1 MYLFRWIML
10 VALILCA
17 CLFLAF
23 AATGQSKF
31 KKLGLAAL
39 KATLAV
45 GFLFFAVLIFERL

>member
-23 AATGQSKF
+23 AVTGQSKF
-31 KKLGLAAL
+31 KKFGLTSL
-39 KATLAV
+39 KATVTV
-45 GFLFFAVLIFERL
+45 GFLFFVVLIFERI

>member
-1 MYLFRWIML
+1 MYLFRWIIL

-23 AATGQSKF
+23 ALTGHSKY
-31 KKLGLAAL
+31 KKLGLTAI

-45 GFLFFAVLIFERL
+45 AFLFFAVLIFERL